1 MPTTRSRSRATREP
15 SAEELKEAIKGI
27 YDELD
32 DIHKFLEEL
41 AEAHDSLTDWAN
53 GLCCEHNR
61 HMDWHLEDLLRDELD
76 KPPTFPW
83 LLWVWVCVCVWVFS
97 FFNPEI
103 GVPVLLFSSLH
114 GFLHEFDKS

>member
-32 DIHKFLEEL
+32 VIYKFLKEL
-41 AEAHDSLTDWAN
+41 AEAHDSLTDWAKHASYN
-53 GLCCEHNR
+53 HNR
-61 HMDWHLEDLLRDELD
+61 HLDWHLEDVLRDELD

-83 LLWVWVCVCVWVFS
+83 LLCVWVFS

-103 GVPVLLFSSLH
+103 GVPVLLFSSLL
-114 GFLHEFDKS
+114 GFLHEFIKS